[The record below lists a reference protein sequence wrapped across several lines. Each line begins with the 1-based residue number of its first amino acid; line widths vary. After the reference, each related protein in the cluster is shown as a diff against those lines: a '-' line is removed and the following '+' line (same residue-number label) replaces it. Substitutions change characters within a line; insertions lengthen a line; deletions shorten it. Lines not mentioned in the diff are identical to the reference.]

1 MAKPPASDLLRG
13 LERDLAALESRAQL
27 RRLEIVA
34 GVNLYSNDYLGLA
47 ADPRLRAAVAA
58 AVNEGAAVASTG
70 SRLLSGNAVI
80 WEQLEAEIAAQ
91 FHTEAALYFN
101 SGYAANVGLLASVL
115 RPGDVVFSDSANH
128 ASLIDGIRLSAA
140 RKVIFPHLDL
150 DALESEL
157 RSAAVQSGSEERKLI
172 VVESVFS
179 MDGDRAPIAELVSLA
194 QRHGAGL
201 LVDEAHATGVF
212 GPQGRGLIAEAG
224 LTREVFAT
232 MHTCGKALAGFGAFV
247 CGSETLKQYLVN
259 RARTFI
265 FSTALPPYVAAQMRA
280 ALRIVAAADAE
291 RRRLAEL
298 AAFLRERLR
307 AAGFDTAGSDSQ
319 IVPVVLGSNERALA
333 FAARLCHEG
342 FAVRAIRPPTVPQGT
357 ARLRFSLHAN
367 LTTEILGRLV
377 ESLVRIRDEFPALDR
392 DAPRESAQRAAKQ
405 AR

>member
-13 LERDLAALESRAQL
+13 LESDLAALESRAQL

-47 ADPRLRAAVAA
+47 ADPRLQAAVAA
-58 AVNEGAAVASTG
+58 AVNEGVPVASTG

-91 FHTEAALYFN
+91 FQVEAALYFN
-101 SGYAANVGLLASVL
+101 SGYAANIGLLASVL
-115 RPGDVVFSDSANH
+115 RPGDIVFSDSANH
-128 ASLIDGIRLSAA
+128 ASLIDGIRLSGA

-150 DALESEL
+150 GALENEL
-157 RSAAVQSGSEERKLI
+157 CSATQSGGEVRKLV

-179 MDGDRAPIAELVSLA
+179 MDGDRAPIAELVALA
-194 QRHGAGL
+194 QRHGAEL

-212 GPQGRGLIAEAG
+212 GPEGRGLVAEAG

-259 RARTFI
+259 RARPFI

-280 ALRIVAAADAE
+280 ALRIVAGADAE

-298 AAFLRERLR
+298 AAFLRERLC
-307 AAGFDTAGSDSQ
+307 AAGFDTAGSESQ

-333 FAARLCHEG
+333 FAARLCREG

-367 LTTEILGRLV
+367 LTSETLTRLV
-377 ESLVRIRDEFPALDR
+377 ESLVRIRDEFPVPEHET
-392 DAPRESAQRAAKQ
+392 PRETAQRATGHSS
-405 AR
+405 